1 VSSRVL
7 SILHST
13 VPRESQRVDLILI
26 RIATVVLFA
35 VALLPVVWQTRIPI
49 SLGPIVLRSAFVMSL
64 CIVVLLAH
72 RLSGDSVGEAQSGFL
87 ELLFLSGVTPSRWL
101 VVRIIQLAV
110 GFLSVW
116 LLRIPFL
123 LFTITLGGV
132 RHEQILTNE
141 LLLFTAFSVLSSLAL
156 ALSPNRTSRQG
167 LFGSLFAVGCG
178 WEFLL
183 VAPAIMRGMITRFYH
198 WTPAEPVVQAI
209 DRMQEISLASSMLRA
224 MIATAPASACLPTF
238 ILYGALTLML
248 LAVYHRR
255 LVRFSR
261 GVWQAEPAARAAAEP
276 GRTRSSRRCWD
287 DALAWQAYC
296 IHSSGARWVAGISV
310 GLSIAAVLLI
320 ASAVYGYHEA
330 GFVLSAIAAA
340 VALLFSVAKPSD
352 CLSCEIRDL
361 TIGTLLLTPHEPDD
375 FYAGWSRGARRLARP
390 SLFFAGFMIVVSAG
404 IDPQA
409 PLIAASV
416 AAALWLSGPF
426 FMLSP
431 LVPFSLEG
439 IATALLLFTVAGLIA
454 CVSIVAAVMWHPVLL
469 PAISIPLVWLYN
481 RLLRRLL
488 LTYWM
493 RRKIETII

>member
-1 VSSRVL
+1 
-7 SILHST
+7 
-13 VPRESQRVDLILI
+13 VDLILI
-26 RIATVVLFA
+26 RIATVVVFA
-35 VALLPVVWQTRIPI
+35 IALLPVVWQARIPI
-49 SLGPIVLRSAFVMSL
+49 PLGPIVLRSAFVMSL

-87 ELLFLSGVTPSRWL
+87 ELLFLSGTTPSRWL
-101 VVRIIQLAV
+101 VVRLVQLSV
-110 GFLSVW
+110 GFFSVW
-116 LLRIPFL
+116 FLRLPFL
-123 LFTITLGGV
+123 LFTITLGGI
-132 RHEQILTNE
+132 RPSQIVTNE

-167 LFGSLFAVGCG
+167 MFGSLFAIGCG

-183 VAPAIMRGMITRFYH
+183 VAPGIMRGVITRFYH
-198 WTPAEPVVQAI
+198 WTPPEPVVQVI
-209 DRMQEISLASSMLRA
+209 DRMEEISLASSLLRG
-224 MIATAPASACLPTF
+224 MFATAPPSAYLPTF
-238 ILYGALTLML
+238 VLYGTLTLLL

-255 LVRFSR
+255 LARFSH
-261 GVWQAEPAARAAAEP
+261 GVWQAEPAARGAAAES

-296 IHSSGARWVAGISV
+296 IHSAGTRWVKGISV
-310 GLSIAAVLLI
+310 ALSIAGILLV
-320 ASAVYGYHEA
+320 ASAVLGYHEA

-352 CLSCEIRDL
+352 CLSREIRDL

-375 FYAGWSRGARRLARP
+375 LYAGWRRGARRLARP
-390 SLFFAGFMIVVSAG
+390 ALFFAGFMIVVSAA
-404 IDPQA
+404 IDQRA
-409 PLIAASV
+409 PLVAVSV
-416 AAALWLSGPF
+416 AAALLLSGPF

-439 IATALLLFTVAGLIA
+439 IGTALLLFTVAGVIA

-481 RLLRRLL
+481 RVLRRLL